1 MGATLR
7 IETLVKTFA
16 GGRAAVDGLSLA
28 VDDGEIA
35 VLLGPSGCGK
45 TSTLRCVAGLEQPD
59 AGRIVIG
66 GDEVVAADRG
76 LFVPPQRRDLGMVFQ
91 SYAIWPHLDV
101 RENVAYPLRRRG
113 LSRRDRDGRV
123 DAVLDLVGLA
133 DFAGRSVATLSGGQ
147 AQRVALA
154 RSLVYEPRL
163 LLLDEPLSNLDVAL
177 RLRLRDDLRRIIK
190 GVGLTAL
197 FVTHDQS
204 EAIALADRIA
214 VMRDG
219 RLLQYA
225 TPAELYN
232 RPVDR
237 FVAEF
242 TGAGN
247 LLPATLALADGT
259 QGVAV
264 LAGRRIPVEL
274 ARPATAGTTVAI
286 VVRPENLALHPPSAD
301 RAGRPTLS
309 GLVSGK
315 RYQGTQTA
323 YSVTVGELTLEVVE
337 AGSIPRFAEG
347 EAVDL
352 LLPRQPAWALP
363 GAPYP
368 RADTALPSTLPTW
381 DAA

>member
-1 MGATLR
+1 MGAPLR
-7 IETLVKTFA
+7 IEHLVKAFA
-16 GGRAAVDGLSLA
+16 AGKPAVDGLSLA
-28 VDDGEIA
+28 VEDGEIA

-45 TSTLRCVAGLEQPD
+45 TSTLRCVAGLDKPD
-59 AGRIVIG
+59 AGRILIG
-66 GDEVVAADRG
+66 GEEVVATETG

-113 LSRRDRDGRV
+113 LSARERDAKV
-123 DAVLDLVGLA
+123 DEVLALVGLA
-133 DFAGRSVATLSGGQ
+133 DYAGRSVATLSGGQ

-154 RSLVYEPRL
+154 RSLVYQPRL

-225 TPAELYN
+225 APADLYN
-232 RPVDR
+232 RPADG

-259 QGVAV
+259 RGAAI
-264 LAGRRIPVEL
+264 LAGSRLPVEL
-274 ARPATAGTTVAI
+274 ARPLPAGTSLSV
-286 VVRPENLALHPPSAD
+286 VVRPENLGLQPPGQD
-301 RAGRPTLS
+301 RAGRPALPGMIS
-309 GLVSGK
+309 AR

-323 YSVTVGELTLEVVE
+323 YTIRIGDLTLDAIE
-337 AGSIPRFAEG
+337 AGSIPRFSEN
-347 EAVDL
+347 EPVDVL
-352 LLPRQPAWALP
+352 FPRQPAWALP
-363 GAPYP
+363 DSAAAPGAAP
-368 RADTALPSTLPTW
+368 LSKS